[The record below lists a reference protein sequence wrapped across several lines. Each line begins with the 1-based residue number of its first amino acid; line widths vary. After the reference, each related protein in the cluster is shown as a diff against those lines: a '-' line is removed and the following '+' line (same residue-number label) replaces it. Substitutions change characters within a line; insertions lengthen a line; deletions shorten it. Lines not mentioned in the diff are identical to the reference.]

1 MKRRKLIQL
10 TTTTLLTTLATGL
23 TSQWQNS
30 WAQSTSENTLT
41 VKSLGHTSF
50 LFTGG
55 GLRILVNPFR
65 PIGCTAGYRS
75 PQEVQSDL
83 ILISSRLLDE
93 GVTEGFTGNPALL
106 YEPGVYQFNGN
117 QIQGIRTIKD
127 RFNGRQFG
135 VNVAWLWKQAGIK
148 ILHLGGLAG
157 PLGMEERILIG
168 RPDLMLIPVGGGP
181 KSYTPEE
188 ARKTIEFLNPKIVI
202 PTHYRTLA
210 ADVTACD
217 LESVDNFLSV
227 MAGTSIQRKETDTLI
242 LTADN
247 LPKQGPIIN
256 VLSYNFDVTPK
267 S

>member
-23 TSQWQNS
+23 TSQWQS
-30 WAQSTSENTLT
+30 SSAQSTSENTLT

-168 RPDLMLIPVGGGP
+168 RPDLMLIPVGGGT
-181 KSYTPEE
+181 KSYNPEE

-227 MAGTSIQRKETDTLI
+227 MAGTSIQRKETDTLT

-256 VLSYNFDVTPK
+256 VLNYNFDVTPK

>member
-1 MKRRKLIQL
+1 M
-10 TTTTLLTTLATGL
+10 
-23 TSQWQNS
+23 
-30 WAQSTSENTLT
+30 
-41 VKSLGHTSF
+41 
-50 LFTGG
+50 
-55 GLRILVNPFR
+55 
-65 PIGCTAGYRS
+65 
-75 PQEVQSDL
+75 
-83 ILISSRLLDE
+83 
-93 GVTEGFTGNPALL
+93 TEGFTGNPSLL

-127 RFNGRQFG
+127 RLNGRQFG

-168 RPDLMLIPVGGGP
+168 RPDLMLIPVGGGT
-181 KSYTPEE
+181 KSYNPEE

-227 MAGTSIQRKETDTLI
+227 MAGTSIQRKETDTLT

-247 LPKQGPIIN
+247 LPKQGPVIN
-256 VLSYNFDVTPK
+256 VLNYNFDVTPK